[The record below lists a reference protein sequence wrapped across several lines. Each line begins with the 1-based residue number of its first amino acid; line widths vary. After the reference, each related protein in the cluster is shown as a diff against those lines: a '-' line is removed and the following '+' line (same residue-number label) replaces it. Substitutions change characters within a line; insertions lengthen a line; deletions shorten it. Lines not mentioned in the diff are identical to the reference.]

1 MSPAGIQYVFFKQP
15 IRVYSRRGSDMGSGA
30 IVRHV
35 DVPLLLYDTQY
46 EFICMAYCKTCGRK
60 LLYGFTFS
68 CSSCHMFVKLTLHM
82 LYHTAVMRICDCSGQ
97 TRVQL

>member
-46 EFICMAYCKTCGRK
+46 EFICMA
-60 LLYGFTFS
+60 
-68 CSSCHMFVKLTLHM
+68 
-82 LYHTAVMRICDCSGQ
+82 
-97 TRVQL
+97 